1 MNNEELAKEIHMEI
15 HSVRRI
21 QNYKPSIMERNVS
34 RFIIERFRD
43 ECKECREVGE
53 QLKNAPKKKGFFERI
68 KEVKID

>member
-34 RFIIERFRD
+34 RFIIERFRE

-53 QLKNAPKKKGFFERI
+53 QLKNVPKKKGFFERI